1 MYGTFWALVPP
12 LFAIVLALLTKEVYS
27 SLFFGVLI
35 GALFAAGFNP
45 VQTLNLIEIGERHGL
60 SASFFAARG
69 TRTIR

>member
-12 LFAIVLALLTKEVYS
+12 LFAIILALITKEVYS

-45 VQTLNLIEIGERHGL
+45 VQTLNLALVNKSGG
-60 SASFFAARG
+60 SAAFGR
-69 TRTIR
+69 